1 MTAVLPTVAET
12 PTPAQSAA
20 PSALPAWMQT
30 IEDSLKP
37 FQKRVREF
45 ILTRP
50 ASAVW
55 MTMGSG
61 KTLVTLSALSY
72 LREPGHILVV
82 APRNIAVDTWPEEL
96 FDWNIPLRVTS
107 LNITP
112 PGMRSRTGRVS
123 KRQRNLKP
131 EEFRALV
138 DNVGTDRA
146 GIYTVGSDR
155 FTELV
160 KRIIY
165 AGDPRIRPVGI
176 AREDGVVDLDSVRD
190 AFDEIESRFAAV
202 CLARVESASDDE
214 RASMDEHYRA
224 VLTAFAQSSMV
235 KLKPETASGAAP
247 TVVIA
252 HRDAAAAKLLRSD
265 EVRADLAA
273 VITEVTGQA
282 FRVAAN
288 VAKADYSLW
297 PFPTVIIDE
306 AQGFKNPQSL
316 RWKAM
321 TAVRPH
327 IRRIIELS
335 GTPTPEGAHEIWPQ
349 IFLLDQGA
357 AFGTSYTDHLAT
369 WFTPE
374 QVVQNQV
381 TRWEIS
387 RHNET
392 QLHRAISH
400 LAISAENSELAL
412 IGFAPPV
419 THVVPMTDDLLKAYE
434 AFGRDALLS
443 VLLTGL
449 AELRCRAYREV
460 MAATADM
467 YAVTAAE
474 DAARAQGARDGA
486 DKAAVDTAVAAARA
500 RVIESTGDR
509 TRAQSAHDAVT
520 LDDASAFYIEA
531 VNGGVLRNKLLQFA
545 AGAVYL
551 DIDKDTDGYA
561 AATELTTR
569 PTLHLHSVKFDRVI
583 DICDQHF
590 AGGHGGSI
598 LIAYR
603 FDFEKTILLHRLH
616 RAGHPGARAYNGMPD
631 TKKAWNRGEIPIMLV
646 HPASA
651 GHGLNLQFGGHTL
664 IWTTLPDSNEHFGQ
678 TPARLNRLGQSK
690 PVVVHT
696 ILTEGTIDMAMPGAL
711 SDKQASQ
718 QRLMQATRSEFK
730 STMAGAIAEAN
741 RTR

>member
-12 PTPAQSAA
+12 SAA
-20 PSALPAWMQT
+20 LQPAVPAWMQK

-72 LREPGHILVV
+72 LRDPGHILVV
-82 APRNIAVDTWPEEL
+82 APRNIAVDTWPEEI

-112 PGMRSRTGRVS
+112 PGMRSKSGRPS

-138 DNVGTDRA
+138 DNVGTDAA
-146 GIYTVGSDR
+146 GLYTVGSDR

-160 KRIIY
+160 RRIIY
-165 AGDPRIRPVGI
+165 AGEPRVRPVGATRDDDVI
-176 AREDGVVDLDSVRD
+176 DLDAVRD
-190 AFDEIESRFAAV
+190 ARDEIERRFAS
-202 CLARVESASDDE
+202 LLLSRIEGSPDDE
-214 RASMDEHYRA
+214 RVAIEGHYRA
-224 VLTAFAQSSMV
+224 IGKAFTEASLT
-235 KLKPETASGAAP
+235 KLKPATASGGPP
-247 TVVIA
+247 TVVVA
-252 HRDAAAAKLLRSD
+252 HSDPASAKLLRS
-265 EVRADLAA
+265 EQVREDLAA
-273 VITEVTGQA
+273 VITDVTGGK
-282 FRVAAN
+282 FRVAAHL
-288 VAKADYSLW
+288 AKADYSLW

-321 TAVRPH
+321 AAVRPH

-349 IFLLDQGA
+349 IFLLDRGLTL
-357 AFGTSYTDHLAT
+357 GTSYTDHLAT

-374 QVVQNQV
+374 QVVRNQV

-400 LAISAENSELAL
+400 LAISAENTELEL

-419 THVVPMTDDLLKAYE
+419 THVVPMTSDLLGAYE
-434 AFGRDALLS
+434 TFGRDALLS

-449 AELRCRAYREV
+449 AELRRRAYDEV
-460 MAATADM
+460 MEATADM
-467 YAVTAAE
+467 YAVTAAD
-474 DAARAQGARDGA
+474 DAARMQ
-486 DKAAVDTAVAAARA
+486 AVRNGVGKDEIDTRVAAARCRA
-500 RVIESTGDR
+500 VEATGDR
-509 TRAQSAHDAVT
+509 TRAQAAHDAVT

-545 AGAVYL
+545 SGAVYL
-551 DIDKDTDGYA
+551 DIDKHTDGYA
-561 AATELTTR
+561 GATELTTR
-569 PTLHLHSVKFDRVI
+569 PTLRLHSAKFDRVI
-583 DICDQHF
+583 EICDRHF
-590 AGGHGGSI
+590 AGGDGGSI

-616 RAGHPGARAYNGMPD
+616 RAGYPGARAYNGMPD

-690 PVVVHT
+690 PVLVHT

-730 STMAGAIAEAN
+730 TAMAGAIAEAN
-741 RTR
+741 SSR

>member
-1 MTAVLPTVAET
+1 MTAVLPTVAE
-12 PTPAQSAA
+12 ASSA
-20 PSALPAWMQT
+20 PRSALPAWMQK

-37 FQKRVREF
+37 FQKRVRDF

-112 PGMRSRTGRVS
+112 PGIRGKNGRPN

-131 EEFRALV
+131 EEFKALV
-138 DNVGTDRA
+138 DNLGTDAA

-160 KRIIY
+160 RRIVY
-165 AGDPRIRPVGI
+165 AGEPRVRPVG
-176 AREDGVVDLDSVRD
+176 ATRDDGVVDLDAVRD
-190 AFDEIESRFAAV
+190 ARDEIERRFAA
-202 CLARVESASDDE
+202 LRLSRIEGSPDDE
-214 RASMDEHYRA
+214 RCALETNCRA
-224 VLTAFAQSSMV
+224 IEKAFAETRLI
-235 KLKPETASGAAP
+235 KIKPATASGAPP

-252 HRDAAAAKLLRSD
+252 HSDPATTKLLRS
-265 EVRADLAA
+265 EQVRQDLAA
-273 VITEVTGQA
+273 AITDVTGQK
-282 FRVAAN
+282 FRVAAH

-349 IFLLDQGA
+349 IFLLDKGLA
-357 AFGTSYTDHLAT
+357 LGCSYTDHLAT

-374 QVVQNQV
+374 QVVKNQV

-400 LAISAENSELAL
+400 LAISAENTELDL

-419 THVVPMTDDLLKAYE
+419 THIVPMTSDLLGAYE

-449 AELRCRAYREV
+449 TELRRRAYDKV
-460 MAATADM
+460 MVATADM
-467 YAVTAAE
+467 YAVAAADDE
-474 DAARAQGARDGA
+474 ARMQ
-486 DKAAVDTAVAAARA
+486 AVMSGVGTDEIDTLAAAARCRA
-500 RVIESTGDR
+500 VEATGDR
-509 TRAQSAHDAVT
+509 TRAKAAHDAVT

-531 VNGGVLRNKLLQFA
+531 INGGVLRNKLLQFA
-545 AGAVYL
+545 SGAVYL
-551 DIDKDTDGYA
+551 DIDKGTDGYA

-569 PTLHLHSVKFDRVI
+569 PTLRLHSAKFDRVI
-583 DICDQHF
+583 MICDRHF
-590 AGGHGGSI
+590 AGGDGGSI

-616 RAGHPGARAYNGMPD
+616 RAGYPGARAYNGMPD

-730 STMAGAIAEAN
+730 TAMAGAIAEAN
-741 RTR
+741 SSR

>member
-1 MTAVLPTVAET
+1 MTPVMTTVAET
-12 PTPAQSAA
+12 PAA
-20 PSALPAWMQT
+20 SQSALPDWMQT

-112 PGMRSRTGRVS
+112 PGMRGKNGRVS

-131 EEFRALV
+131 EEFKALV
-138 DNVGTDRA
+138 DNIGTDRA

-155 FTELV
+155 FTDLV
-160 KRIIY
+160 KRVIY
-165 AGDPRIRPVGI
+165 AGEPRVRPVGT
-176 AREDGVVDLDSVRD
+176 AREDGVVDLDALRD
-190 AFDEIESRFAAV
+190 AFDEIDSRFAAV
-202 CLARVESASDDE
+202 CLSRIESSADSE
-214 RASMDEHYRA
+214 RAAMEEHYRA
-224 VLTAFAQSSMV
+224 VRTAFAQTSLV
-235 KLKPETASGAAP
+235 KLKPATASGAAP
-247 TVVIA
+247 TVVVA
-252 HRDAAAAKLLRSD
+252 HRDPAAAKLLRS
-265 EVRADLAA
+265 EQVREDLAA
-273 VITEVTGQA
+273 VITDVTGQK

-400 LAISAENSELAL
+400 LAISAENTELEL

-419 THVVPMTDDLLKAYE
+419 THIVPMTEDLMKAYE

-449 AELRCRAYREV
+449 AELRCRAYDEV
-460 MAATADM
+460 MSATADM

-474 DAARAQGARDGA
+474 DAARAQAEKGGA
-486 DKAAVDTAVAAARA
+486 DKVDGDALVAAARRHA
-500 RVIESTGDR
+500 VEATGDR
-509 TRAQSAHDAVT
+509 TRAQTAHDAVT
-520 LDDASAFYIEA
+520 LDDASAYYIEA

-561 AATELTTR
+561 AATEMTTR
-569 PTLHLHSVKFDRVI
+569 PTLRLHSVKFDRVI

-590 AGGHGGSI
+590 AGGGGGSI

-603 FDFEKTILLHRLH
+603 FDFEKTILLHRLY
-616 RAGHPGARAYNGMPD
+616 RAGYPGARAYNGMPD

-678 TPARLNRLGQSK
+678 TPARLNRLGQTN

-730 STMAGAIAEAN
+730 TTIAGAIAEAN
-741 RTR
+741 RAGSSR

>member
-1 MTAVLPTVAET
+1 MLPV
-12 PTPAQSAA
+12 
-20 PSALPAWMQT
+20 WMET
-30 IEDSLKP
+30 IESKLKP

-50 ASAVW
+50 AAALW

-96 FDWNIPLRVTS
+96 FDWGIPLQVTS
-107 LNITP
+107 MNITP
-112 PGMRSRTGRVS
+112 PGMMGKNGRPT
-123 KRQRNLKP
+123 KGQRNLRP
-131 EEFRALV
+131 DEFKSVV
-138 DNVGTDRA
+138 DNVGTDRP
-146 GIYTVGSDR
+146 GLYTVGSDR
-155 FTELV
+155 FTDLV

-165 AGDPRIRPVGI
+165 AGDPRVRPVGCV
-176 AREDGVVDLDSVRD
+176 RQDGVVDLDTVRD
-190 AFDEIESRFAAV
+190 AFTEIEQRFGQL
-202 CLARVESASDDE
+202 CLARCEVAADAERPALEDE
-214 RASMDEHYRA
+214 CGRIKVA
-224 VLTAFAQSSMV
+224 LNQSRIV
-235 KLKPETASGAAP
+235 KLKPATVSGAAP
-247 TVVIA
+247 TVVFA
-252 HRDAAAAKLLRSD
+252 HPDAKQAKRLR
-265 EVRADLAA
+265 EEWVRQDLAA
-273 VITEVTGQA
+273 VIAATTGGTV
-282 FRVAAN
+282 RVAVN

-316 RWKAM
+316 RWRAM
-321 TAVRPH
+321 TSVRPH

-349 IFLLDQGA
+349 IFLLDQGGT
-357 AFGTSYTDHLAT
+357 FGTSYTDHLAT
-369 WFTPE
+369 WFTPG

-387 RHNET
+387 RWNET
-392 QLHRAISH
+392 QLHQAISH
-400 LAISAENSELAL
+400 LAISAENSELNL

-419 THVVPMTDDLLKAYE
+419 THIVPMSPDLLSAYE

-443 VLLTGL
+443 VLLVGL
-449 AELRCRAYREV
+449 AELRRRAYDET
-460 MAATADM
+460 MLATANM
-467 YAVTAAE
+467 FAVTAAE
-474 DAARAQGARDGA
+474 DAARTHAGAA
-486 DKAAVDTAVAAARA
+486 ALDKDETNTLVAAARRQA
-500 RVIESTGDR
+500 IESTGDR
-509 TRAQSAHDAVT
+509 ARAQTVHDAVT

-531 VNGGVLRNKLLQFA
+531 ANGGVLRNKLLQFA

-551 DIDKDTDGYA
+551 DLDKDADGYA
-561 AATELTTR
+561 EATTLTTR
-569 PTLHLHSVKFDRVI
+569 PTLRLHSGKVDKVV
-583 DICDQHF
+583 DICDEHF
-590 AGGHGGSI
+590 TGGDEGSI

-603 FDFEKTILLHRLH
+603 FDFEKTILLDRLH
-616 RAGHPGARAYNGMPD
+616 RAGYPGARAYNGMPD

-678 TPARLNRLGQSK
+678 TPARLNRLGQTRA
-690 PVVVHT
+690 VVVHT
-696 ILTEGTIDMAMPGAL
+696 ILTEGTMDMAMPNAL

-730 STMAGAIAEAN
+730 TTIAGAIAEAN
-741 RTR
+741 GIAAH